1 MTPQELGDLYGYP
14 SERAAQKEIT
24 IFDNHCR
31 AIIAASPFVIMATSG
46 TDGLDLSPKGDPIG
60 FVHVEDNKTLLIP
73 DRPGNNRIDGL
84 LNIASHP
91 RIALLFIIPT
101 VTETLR
107 VNGLVEIT
115 ADPEICDRFA
125 IKGRS
130 PKTVTK
136 VTATQIFTHC
146 GRAPVRAGLWNPDTW
161 PDKRPVG
168 TLYEMVRDHGQL
180 PVDTTDQAAIEKL
193 YKSELY

>member
-1 MTPQELGDLYGYP
+1 MAPQKLRDLYGYP

-24 IFDNHCR
+24 IFDHHCR

-46 TDGLDLSPKGDPIG
+46 ADGLDLSPKGDPIN

-73 DRPGNNRIDGL
+73 DRPGNNRIAGL

-91 RIALLFIIPT
+91 RAALLFIIPT
-101 VTETLR
+101 VTETSR

-136 VTATQIFTHC
+136 VTATQLFTHC
-146 GRAPVRAGLWNPDTW
+146 GKAPMRADLWNPDT
-161 PDKRPVG
+161 
-168 TLYEMVRDHGQL
+168 
-180 PVDTTDQAAIEKL
+180 
-193 YKSELY
+193 